1 MEETPVIF
9 DAEILE
15 ILESEPEFPAEAF
28 ERQEIDRQLPDIAK
42 KLEAFIPR
50 KYLKRIF
57 GLTVLSKT
65 ENNVVEVHV
74 FKDGE
79 EVSVQRYGKRWAI
92 PLETQDGFEAVYN
105 EVENDELEE

>member
-1 MEETPVIF
+1 MEETPLIF
-9 DAEILE
+9 DAEFLE
-15 ILESEPEFPAEAF
+15 ILKSEPEFPAEAF
-28 ERQEIDRQLPDIAK
+28 ERQEVNRHLPEIAK

-65 ENNVVEVHV
+65 EDNVVEVHV

-79 EVSVQRYGKRWAI
+79 EISFQRYGKRWAI
-92 PLETQDGFEAVYN
+92 PLETQDSFESVYN
-105 EVENDELEE
+105 KVEDDGLEE

>member
-28 ERQEIDRQLPDIAK
+28 ERQEIDRHLPEIAK
-42 KLEAFIPR
+42 KLGAFIPR

-74 FKDGE
+74 FRDGE
-79 EVSVQRYGKRWAI
+79 EISVQRYGKRWAI
-92 PLETQDGFEAVYN
+92 PLETQDSFESVYN